1 MGDEVRRTTP
11 GSRRSG
17 RPAKRETANGAAPL
31 ETLDDA
37 SSVSRTRL
45 TLTVK
50 HALSILWAFNHETPT
65 WGVNELGR
73 HLGLN
78 KSMVSRLL
86 ATLEERRLVE
96 QDPETEKFRLGV
108 GVLELAG
115 VLLSQL
121 DLRRA
126 AAGPMRELAA
136 ATRETVN
143 LAILDGDRVVLIDQV
158 PSPDPVRYVGW
169 IGEREPLYCASP
181 GKVFLA
187 FGDPNLL
194 QVVVAAGLDAHTATT
209 ITDPEALRH
218 DLAETRRRGFAINLA
233 EYVESANGIAAPI
246 WRYPRVLSGTVS
258 VAGPA
263 YRLSPDRIA
272 QLGRLVRATAAE
284 ISRALGAL
292 PKDGELGA

>member
-1 MGDEVRRTTP
+1 MDE
-11 GSRRSG
+11 
-17 RPAKRETANGAAPL
+17 
-31 ETLDDA
+31 A
-37 SSVSRTRL
+37 SSISHTRL

-50 HALSILWAFNHETPT
+50 HALNVLWAFSHETPS

-96 QDPETEKFRLGV
+96 QDAETERFRLGV

-115 VLLSQL
+115 VLLNQL
-121 DLRRA
+121 DVRRA
-126 AAGPMRELAA
+126 AAGPMRQLAA

-143 LAILDGDRVVLIDQV
+143 LAILDGDRVVLIDQI

-187 FGDPNLL
+187 YGDPGLVRSVL
-194 QVVVAAGLDAHTATT
+194 AAGLAAHTETT
-209 ITDPEALRH
+209 ITDPAALQH
-218 DLAETRRRGFAINLA
+218 DLDETRRRGYAVNMA
-233 EYVESANGIAAPI
+233 EYVESANGVAAPI
-246 WRYPRVLSGTVS
+246 WRYPRLLTGAVA

-263 YRLSPDRIA
+263 YRLSPERVA
-272 QLGRLVRATAAE
+272 QLGEQVRATASE
-284 ISRALGAL
+284 ISCGLGAL
-292 PKDGELGA
+292 AEGPSPPDPCPEGSHLPRERGNRAD

>member
-1 MGDEVRRTTP
+1 M
-11 GSRRSG
+11 
-17 RPAKRETANGAAPL
+17 
-31 ETLDDA
+31 DDA
-37 SSVSRTRL
+37 SSISHTRL

-50 HALSILWAFNHETPT
+50 HALSVLWAFSHETPS

-121 DLRRA
+121 DIRRA
-126 AAGPMRELAA
+126 AARPMRKLAE

-187 FGDPNLL
+187 FADPDLL
-194 QVVVAAGLDAHTATT
+194 QTVLAAGLDAHTETT
-209 ITDPEALRH
+209 ITDPDALQR
-218 DLAETRRRGFAINLA
+218 DLEETRRRGFAINMA
-233 EYVESANGIAAPI
+233 EYVESANGVASPI
-246 WRYPRVLSGTVS
+246 WRYPRLLAGAVAI
-258 VAGPA
+258 AGPA
-263 YRLSPDRIA
+263 FRLSPERIV
-272 QLGRLVRATAAE
+272 QLGDQVRATAID
-284 ISRALGAL
+284 ISLALGAL
-292 PKDGELGA
+292 PEPRDPQ

>member
-1 MGDEVRRTTP
+1 MTAETGEISS
-11 GSRRSG
+11 GSH
-17 RPAKRETANGAAPL
+17 
-31 ETLDDA
+31 
-37 SSVSRTRL
+37 TRL

-50 HALSILWAFNHETPT
+50 HALSVLWAFGHDTPI

-86 ATLEERRLVE
+86 ATLEEGRLVE

-115 VLLSQL
+115 VLLNQL
-121 DLRRA
+121 DVRRA
-126 AAGPMRELAA
+126 AAGPMRKLAE

-187 FGDPNLL
+187 FGDPSLL
-194 QVVVAAGLDAHTATT
+194 RSVLAAGLDAHTETT
-209 ITDPEALRH
+209 ITDPDALRR
-218 DLAETRRRGFAINLA
+218 DLDATRRRGYATNMA
-233 EYVESANGIAAPI
+233 EYVESANGVAAPI
-246 WRYPRVLSGTVS
+246 WRYPWLLTGAIS

-263 YRLSPDRIA
+263 YRLSPERVA
-272 QLGRLVRATAAE
+272 ELGEQVRATAAE
-284 ISRALGAL
+284 ISLALGATSRRR
-292 PKDGELGA
+292 EVS